1 MLRRYCP
8 NPYDPPTV
16 QACVGNGQ
24 MYNAL
29 IRPLLNT
36 TVKGFLWYQGENSLG
51 FDAGSSAANT
61 GCKDPAVSNHCCH
74 HHGCQVW

>member
-1 MLRRYCP
+1 
-8 NPYDPPTV
+8 
-16 QACVGNGQ
+16 

-61 GCKDPAVSNHCCH
+61 GCTDPHFQSLL
-74 HHGCQVW
+74 